1 MTTIQGPAAPK
12 DPTRKRPFFYI
23 MQEKEIFGA
32 KQTDGRG
39 IQFIYENDNRL
50 INSAQIAGNVTD
62 EEILELLKTTEGF
75 RKLVHSI
82 GVTVD
87 IVTPVSQIQKVRF
100 AFQMYGKTDPYV
112 SGNWMMQYG
121 QRMIKNL
128 DRSVLNF
135 RRVDYRQESVSDS
148 ICRMAIQ
155 RHRLWKMKQ

>member
-75 RKLVHSI
+75 RKLVH
-82 GVTVD
+82 
-87 IVTPVSQIQKVRF
+87 
-100 AFQMYGKTDPYV
+100 
-112 SGNWMMQYG
+112 
-121 QRMIKNL
+121 
-128 DRSVLNF
+128 
-135 RRVDYRQESVSDS
+135 
-148 ICRMAIQ
+148 C
-155 RHRLWKMKQ
+155 

>member
-12 DPTRKRPFFYI
+12 DPTRKSPFFYI

-82 GVTVD
+82 GVTA
-87 IVTPVSQIQKVRF
+87 VSYTHLTLPTK
-100 AFQMYGKTDPYV
+100 A
-112 SGNWMMQYG
+112 
-121 QRMIKNL
+121 
-128 DRSVLNF
+128 
-135 RRVDYRQESVSDS
+135 
-148 ICRMAIQ
+148 
-155 RHRLWKMKQ
+155 